1 MLARA
6 AGAAPPLAAAAALV
20 LPALLRRLSTGT
32 LPRRS
37 LAAVEKLFKE
47 MEGRCVDCRLLL
59 IAGCPFPNQYPAMCK
74 PLRSPFLSLAE
85 RRCLGKTR

>member
-6 AGAAPPLAAAAALV
+6 AGAAPPLLAAATVA

-47 MEGRCVDCRLLL
+47 MEGRQV
-59 IAGCPFPNQYPAMCK
+59 GCPRAAAGAGPMPSVSRHGRK
-74 PLRSPFLSLAE
+74 GE
-85 RRCLGKTR
+85 